1 MSNIQTGAERM
12 PHDLSHLGFLAGQ
25 IGRLITI
32 STTPV
37 IAGDSFEMDA
47 VGALRLSPL
56 RRGLAIDSTVDIFT
70 FYVPHRHVYGEQWIK
85 FLKDGVNATTLPTVN
100 TTGFIFIYVFLLSP
114 LRRGLSIDSTVDIFT
129 FYVPHRHVYGEQWI
143 KFMKD
148 GVNATP
154 LPTVNTTGYI
164 DHAAFLGT
172 INPDT
177 NKIPKHLFQGYLNIY
192 NNYFKAPWMPDRT
205 EANPNELNQDDA
217 RYGFR
222 CCHLK
227 NIWTAPLPPE
237 TELSRQMT
245 TSTTSIDIMGLQA
258 AYANLHTDQERD
270 YFMQRY
276 HDVISSFGGKTSYD
290 ADNRPLLVMRSNLW
304 ASGYDVDG
312 TDQTSLG
319 QFSGRVQQ
327 TYKHSVPRF
336 FVPEHGTMFT
346 LALVRFPPTATK
358 EIQYLNAKG
367 ALTYTDI
374 AGDPVLYGN
383 LPPREISMKDV
394 FRSGDSS
401 KKFKIAEGQWYR
413 YAPSYV
419 SPAYHLLEGFPFIQ
433 EPPSGDLQER
443 VLIRHHDYDQC
454 FQSVQLLQWNSQVK
468 FNVTVYR
475 NLPTTRDSI
484 MTS

>member
-1 MSNIQTGAERM
+1 MSAISWLMTLSLKFRSEEHTSELQSRS
-12 PHDLSHLGFLAGQ
+12 DLVC
-25 IGRLITI
+25 RLLLEKKKKKIRI
-32 STTPV
+32 
-37 IAGDSFEMDA
+37 
-47 VGALRLSPL
+47 
-56 RRGLAIDSTVDIFT
+56 
-70 FYVPHRHVYGEQWIK
+70 
-85 FLKDGVNATTLPTVN
+85 LKDQKKKKKKQKKITQMKKIFSLRCKNSSLFCYTVAVEPNSAFLHFFFLMIRRPPRSTLFPYTTL
-100 TTGFIFIYVFLLSP
+100 FRS
-114 LRRGLSIDSTVDIFT
+114 
-129 FYVPHRHVYGEQWI
+129 
-143 KFMKD
+143 
-148 GVNATP
+148 
-154 LPTVNTTGYI
+154 
-164 DHAAFLGT
+164 
-172 INPDT
+172 
-177 NKIPKHLFQGYLNIY
+177 
-192 NNYFKAPWMPDRT
+192 FKAPWMPDRT

-304 ASGYDVDG
+304 ASGYDVDA